1 MGKPIAKSDSDW
13 LNDIAEAY
21 IDAREAIPFGPLT
34 GTKIKE
40 SDLFHMAPMV
50 CLKFR
55 GIKAT
60 KKNKQKATDA
70 ALSSYVTNENA
81 NDGILKRPAMGF
93 AFCYV
98 LAHYGLDLVNAEQC
112 DKVLTYVE
120 ANLDQLEKRIKT

>member
-1 MGKPIAKSDSDW
+1 MRKPISKSNPDW
-13 LNDIAEAY
+13 LNEIAEAY
-21 IDAREAIPFGPLT
+21 IDAKEAIPFGPLT
-34 GTKIKE
+34 GTKTKE

-55 GIKAT
+55 GIAAT
-60 KKNKQKATDA
+60 KTNEQKATEA
-70 ALSSYVTNENA
+70 ALSSYVANENA

-98 LAHYGLDLVNAEQC
+98 LAHYGLGLVDEEQC
-112 DKVLTYVE
+112 EKVLTYVE